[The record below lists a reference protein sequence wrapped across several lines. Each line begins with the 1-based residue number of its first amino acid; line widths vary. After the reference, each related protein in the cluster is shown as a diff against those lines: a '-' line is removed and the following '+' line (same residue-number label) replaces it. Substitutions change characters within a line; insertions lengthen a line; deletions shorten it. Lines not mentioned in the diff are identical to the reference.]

1 MASIFSKYP
10 DVNFHDILLFGALG
24 GDDRFPGEKSQ
35 ASDPHWSRKGREA
48 FFFFFFLAMH
58 GLMPND
64 MLEVYF
70 PQPPCQ
76 NL

>member
-48 FFFFFFLAMH
+48 FFFFFLAMH